1 MTECSCDGPFGF
13 VVVGAPCAASTG
25 AAVRSGR
32 ALNEPVR
39 FGAGVVAAPAVDV
52 RARVALRG
60 AAFFAFFVVAF
71 RAVVFA
77 AFFAAVFFAV
87 VFLVVAFLVAAF
99 FVVALFVVALFVVA
113 LFVVAFLVVAFLVVA
128 FLVVAFF
135 AVAFFAAGFFAV
147 AFFAVA
153 FFAAAFF
160 AAAFFALVRFAAT
173 FSDGGLRPGSRFAG
187 PFTAGAFFAGALR
200 VVRGVVLPARL
211 RADDEGRVG
220 DMAGS
225 LDGCSARLHHR
236 YGDGTVQHVSPSPRH
251 RWHDRNMPV
260 ENPSR

>member
-1 MTECSCDGPFGF
+1 MPASVRELPKGVGILLDSVFEGGGEAGVAEGVAIGSAVRARSVFCGALFRRDGF
-13 VVVGAPCAASTG
+13 AG
-25 AAVRSGR
+25 AA
-32 ALNEPVR
+32 AF
-39 FGAGVVAAPAVDV
+39 FGAG
-52 RARVALRG
+52 
-60 AAFFAFFVVAF
+60 FFTGCG
-71 RAVVFA
+71 FA
-77 AFFAAVFFAV
+77 GFFAA
-87 VFLVVAFLVAAF
+87 
-99 FVVALFVVALFVVA
+99 
-113 LFVVAFLVVAFLVVA
+113 
-128 FLVVAFF
+128 
-135 AVAFFAAGFFAV
+135 AFFAAGFFAV

-173 FSDGGLRPGSRFAG
+173 FSAGGLRPGSRFAG

-251 RWHDRNMPV
+251 RWHDRTMPV